1 MMESGLKKIRWAE
14 KNMKV
19 LGKIRRKFS
28 EEKPF
33 DGIRIGIA
41 LHLEAKTAVLIETLV
56 EGGAE
61 VYATSCNPLTTQDD
75 VAMAISEIAEVRAWR
90 GETEEEYYENLRFV
104 LRNSDFVIDDGA
116 DLIVLNHLEGIGNP
130 KGACEETTTGIR
142 RVNALERERK
152 LKFPVI
158 GVNDSKM
165 KYLFDN
171 RFGTGQSVIDG
182 IMRSTN
188 SLLAGKN
195 FVVIGYG
202 WCGRGI
208 AMRARG
214 MGAKVIVCEVDPV
227 RAVEA
232 LLDGFEVMKISEAS
246 RIGDFFVTATGCKD
260 VLRREHF
267 LEMREGAILA
277 NAGHFNVEINLR
289 DLEEISTEIK
299 EVRNCV
305 REYRLR
311 NGRRIYLL
319 GEGRL
324 VNLVCG
330 DGHPIE
336 IMDISF
342 SLQALSVRY
351 LSENYPEMENRVY
364 EVPKE
369 IEEEVAL
376 KFLMS
381 RGKSIDSLTE
391 EQARYLEDWTL
402 GT

>member
-342 SLQALSVRY
+342 SLQALSMRY
-351 LSENYPEMENRVY
+351 LSENYSEMENRVY

>member
-342 SLQALSVRY
+342 SLQALSMRY

>member
-342 SLQALSVRY
+342 SLQALSMRY

-376 KFLMS
+376 EFLMS

-391 EQARYLEDWTL
+391 EQAKYLEDWTL

>member
-342 SLQALSVRY
+342 SLQALSMRY
-351 LSENYPEMENRVY
+351 LSENYSEMENRVY

-391 EQARYLEDWTL
+391 EQAKYLEDWTL

>member
-342 SLQALSVRY
+342 SLQALSMRY

-391 EQARYLEDWTL
+391 EQAKYLEDWTL

>member
-376 KFLMS
+376 EFLMS

-391 EQARYLEDWTL
+391 EQAKYLEDWTL

>member
-342 SLQALSVRY
+342 SLQALSMRY

-376 KFLMS
+376 
-381 RGKSIDSLTE
+381 
-391 EQARYLEDWTL
+391 
-402 GT
+402 

>member
-305 REYRLR
+305 
-311 NGRRIYLL
+311 
-319 GEGRL
+319 
-324 VNLVCG
+324 
-330 DGHPIE
+330 
-336 IMDISF
+336 
-342 SLQALSVRY
+342 
-351 LSENYPEMENRVY
+351 
-364 EVPKE
+364 
-369 IEEEVAL
+369 
-376 KFLMS
+376 
-381 RGKSIDSLTE
+381 
-391 EQARYLEDWTL
+391 
-402 GT
+402 

>member
-1 MMESGLKKIRWAE
+1 MESGLKKIRWAE

-342 SLQALSVRY
+342 SLQALSMRY

-376 KFLMS
+376 EFLMS

-391 EQARYLEDWTL
+391 EQAKYLEDWTL

>member
-342 SLQALSVRY
+342 SLQALSMRY

-376 KFLMS
+376 EFLMS

>member
-1 MMESGLKKIRWAE
+1 MESGLKKIRWAE

-104 LRNSDFVIDDGA
+104 LRNSDFLIDDGA
-116 DLIVLNHLEGIGNP
+116 DLIVLNHLEGTGNP

-342 SLQALSVRY
+342 SLQALSMRY

-376 KFLMS
+376 EFLMS

>member
-1 MMESGLKKIRWAE
+1 MCIRD
-14 KNMKV
+14 
-19 LGKIRRKFS
+19 R
-28 EEKPF
+28 
-33 DGIRIGIA
+33 
-41 LHLEAKTAVLIETLV
+41 
-56 EGGAE
+56 
-61 VYATSCNPLTTQDD
+61 
-75 VAMAISEIAEVRAWR
+75 
-90 GETEEEYYENLRFV
+90 
-104 LRNSDFVIDDGA
+104 
-116 DLIVLNHLEGIGNP
+116 GIGNP

-342 SLQALSVRY
+342 SLQALSMRH

-391 EQARYLEDWTL
+391 EQAKYLEDWTL